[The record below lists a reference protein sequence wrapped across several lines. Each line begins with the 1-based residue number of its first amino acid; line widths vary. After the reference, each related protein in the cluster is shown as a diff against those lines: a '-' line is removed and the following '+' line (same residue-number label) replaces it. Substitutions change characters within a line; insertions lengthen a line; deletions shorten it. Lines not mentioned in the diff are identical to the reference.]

1 MAEPKQPMPNTS
13 SSPSQNKPSSLPQNQ
28 NKPGNPGAPVGMSHD
43 HPEGTHAVTEA
54 KEVGTELIGAV
65 REGATSF
72 FEEQRDRAASEI
84 SSVGEMLRR
93 SARTLDQNRSTTIG
107 RYAEDAADEIT
118 HFAERLRTRSLG
130 MMSEDVEDFAR
141 QWPIAFMAAAMGAGF
156 LAGRFLIS
164 SASRSQR
171 QTMARPAPRPSPG
184 LNQPV
189 GGARHDFGAVGGSVS
204 GGNAGYGGPG
214 TREPR

>member
-1 MAEPKQPMPNTS
+1 MAEPKQSTPNTS
-13 SSPSQNKPSSLPQNQ
+13 TSLSQNQ
-28 NKPGNPGAPVGMSHD
+28 NKPSNPGAPVGTSHGQPD
-43 HPEGTHAVTEA
+43 GTRAIAEA

-118 HFAERLRTRSLG
+118 DFAERLRTRSLG
-130 MMSEDVEDFAR
+130 MMAEDVEDFAR
-141 QWPIAFMAAAMGAGF
+141 QWPIAFMAAALGAGF

-164 SASRSQR
+164 SASRPQPR
-171 QTMARPAPRPSPG
+171 TMARPAPHPSPAM
-184 LNQPV
+184 NQPI
-189 GGARHDFGAVGGSVS
+189 GGARHDFGAVGGSAA
-204 GGNAGYGGPG
+204 GGNAGYGGAG
-214 TREPR
+214 VREPR